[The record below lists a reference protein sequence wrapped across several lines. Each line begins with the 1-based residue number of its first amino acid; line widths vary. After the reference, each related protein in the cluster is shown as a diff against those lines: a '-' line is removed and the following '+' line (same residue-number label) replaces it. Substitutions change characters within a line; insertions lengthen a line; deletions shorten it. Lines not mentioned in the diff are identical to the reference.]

1 MNERQLFQAPHHLN
15 LCIYTN
21 NRNGVKFLQQLYQQL
36 TAFLLSDQQHFY
48 RTAYSYCHNPE
59 AALDIVQN
67 AACKALEKYQTLR
80 EPAYMKT
87 WFYRILINESL
98 TYLRQN
104 KKELP
109 EDAMPD
115 DTGHDPLSNQA
126 NYLDLYDAILQLP
139 AEIKTIVLLHYFE
152 DMTLRQIA
160 QVTQVNENTVKSRLY
175 SGLKKLRLSLKEESL

>member
-1 MNERQLFQAPHHLN
+1 
-15 LCIYTN
+15 
-21 NRNGVKFLQQLYQQL
+21 
-36 TAFLLSDQQHFY
+36 
-48 RTAYSYCHNPE
+48 
-59 AALDIVQN
+59 
-67 AACKALEKYQTLR
+67 
-80 EPAYMKT
+80 MKT

-160 QVTQVNENTVKSRLY
+160 LVTQVNENTVKSRLY